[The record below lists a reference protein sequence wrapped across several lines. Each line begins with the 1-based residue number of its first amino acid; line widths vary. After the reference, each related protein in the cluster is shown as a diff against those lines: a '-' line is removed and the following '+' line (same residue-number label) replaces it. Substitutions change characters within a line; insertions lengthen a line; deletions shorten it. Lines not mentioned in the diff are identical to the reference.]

1 MKNTLYGDGI
11 HDDTAAIQ
19 EMIDS
24 GSTLVALPV
33 PEKHY
38 LISKTLVLPSKV
50 ELRLDRW
57 TTIRLAP
64 KSNCP
69 MLTNSDTQN
78 GNTRICIR
86 GGIWDFNNKEQAPNP
101 QMLTGTDNPD
111 QVKRMPI
118 PEDYP
123 IDPLYGR
130 PSCLERTMPWH
141 PDRYWG
147 SGIFFLNVDQFEMS
161 DMVLKDP
168 VTYAGKFA
176 RLTNFTMNHITFD
189 FNEGNPSP
197 NNMDGLHFDGFCR
210 NGKISDLKGACYD
223 DLLAFNA
230 EDGMSDSPC
239 FGPIE
244 NIEVDGIFSDRCHS
258 AARLLSCGS
267 MIRNITIRN
276 VHGTFYRYCV
286 GFTHFFPE
294 RKARGRF
301 DHIVLENFFIGKD
314 LPLESDWNKCPDF
327 PLIWGEG
334 NGSIGSL
341 RITGLHRVEEHTPVP
356 AVEFGADFEIGQLTM
371 SDCSCE
377 NHLPEKLV
385 FLKNDGKIG
394 KLSFDGCRCVSAP
407 GAGEVEA
414 FVCNGSVGE

>member
-1 MKNTLYGDGI
+1 MKSKLYGDGI

-38 LISKTLVLPSKV
+38 LISKTLVLPSNI
-50 ELRLDRW
+50 ELRLDRL
-57 TTIRLAP
+57 TTIKLAP

-69 MLTNSDTQN
+69 MLTNSDYEK
-78 GNTRICIR
+78 GNCRIIID
-86 GGIWDFNNKEQAPNP
+86 GGIWDLNNLEQAPNP
-101 QMLTGTDNPD
+101 MMLQGDTNPD
-111 QVKRMPI
+111 QVKRLPI
-118 PEDYP
+118 PADYP
-123 IDPLYGR
+123 IDPELGYAAPAGDR
-130 PSCLERTMPWH
+130 MWH

-147 SGIFFLNVDQFEMS
+147 SGLFFLNVDQFEMRN
-161 DMVLKDP
+161 MVLKDP
-168 VTYAGKFA
+168 VTFAAQFA
-176 RLTNFTMNHITFD
+176 RLSNFTMCHITFD
-189 FNEGNPSP
+189 FNEGNPAP

-230 EDGMSDSPC
+230 DDGTIDSPC

-244 NIEVDGIFSDRCHS
+244 NIEVDGIFADRCHS

-356 AVEFGADFEIGQLTM
+356 AVEFGADFEVGQLTM

-377 NHLPEKLV
+377 NHLPDELV
-385 FLKNDGKIG
+385 FLQNNGKIE

-407 GAGEVEA
+407 GAGKIIVA
-414 FVCNGSVGE
+414 NGNKALE